1 MKIDFSIDTA
11 SPADLQA
18 LAIIAAAFSDGS
30 QTVSGS
36 GAPVVKMD
44 KPGTTDKPKANAPAV
59 DKPKAK
65 DDGKPPTLEE
75 VRAAV
80 IAKSANQSKK
90 PAIKEL
96 LSTFGADK
104 VTTLEAKDYKEF
116 LSQLENV

>member
-11 SPADLQA
+11 SAADLQA
-18 LAIIAAAFSDGS
+18 LAIIAAAFSGGS
-30 QTVSGS
+30 QTVSGPA
-36 GAPVVKMD
+36 APVVKM
-44 KPGTTDKPKANAPAV
+44 DKPKANAPAV

-65 DDGKPPTLEE
+65 DDGKPPTLED

-90 PAIKEL
+90 PAIKEH